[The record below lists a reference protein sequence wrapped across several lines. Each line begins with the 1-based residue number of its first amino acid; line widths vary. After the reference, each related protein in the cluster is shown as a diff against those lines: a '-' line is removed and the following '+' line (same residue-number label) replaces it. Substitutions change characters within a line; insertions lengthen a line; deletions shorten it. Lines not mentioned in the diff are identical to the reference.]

1 MHFDYLAFNMVGH
14 TCYMVYNI
22 GLYSVTS
29 VKEEYQRRHP
39 FGANPIAVNDIFF
52 PVHAVILCLIAIVQ
66 CFCYEVFF
74 QFLFTF
80 IILYVCTYLPTCV
93 HKVWK
98 YLQLVCINSTF
109 ILQRGTQK
117 VSTTCRIL
125 VGCFLLLILDRL
137 YLAIFGTVS
146 WLDWLYFLSMVKIGI
161 TLLKY
166 IPQAHFNYQRQ
177 STRGWSIG
185 NVLLDLLGGTFSLAQ
200 MFINAWNHGIFC

>member
-1 MHFDYLAFNMVGH
+1 MFDCNSPVLLLWGVLSFSLHISSIYLH
-14 TCYMVYNI
+14 
-22 GLYSVTS
+22 
-29 VKEEYQRRHP
+29 
-39 FGANPIAVNDIFF
+39 
-52 PVHAVILCLIAIVQ
+52 
-66 CFCYEVFF
+66 VFTKWN
-74 QFLFTF
+74 L
-80 IILYVCTYLPTCV
+80 
-93 HKVWK
+93 
-98 YLQLVCINSTF
+98 

-177 STRGWSIG
+177 STRGWTVG
-185 NVLLDLLGGTFSLAQ
+185 TVLLDLLGGTFSLAQ
-200 MFINAWNHGIFC
+200 MFINAWNHGIFLLISYNLS